1 MGCIDLDETCYTGTV
16 VNVVLG
22 TDPDGRRE
30 VLKGLAGVIALLWL
44 LALVTIGTLMIMS
57 RSDVE
62 LTAGPG
68 APPRNAL
75 LYTVNVLLKGDGPG
89 DSRRPWFRCTVRSS
103 TCR

>member
-57 RSDVE
+57 RLDVE

-68 APPRNAL
+68 APPA
-75 LYTVNVLLKGDGPG
+75 TPC
-89 DSRRPWFRCTVRSS
+89 CTP
-103 TCR
+103 

>member
-68 APPRNAL
+68 APPA
-75 LYTVNVLLKGDGPG
+75 TPC
-89 DSRRPWFRCTVRSS
+89 CTP
-103 TCR
+103 